1 MQTPVEIIWHGLEPV
16 PHVEKRVRERVA
28 RIEKFFGRIIGCH
41 VVVDAGQHRHRI
53 GNEYEVRLEVTV
65 PSGILSINRKPGDD
79 HAHTDPLVAV
89 RDAFDAME
97 RKLRRWKDEHGGRPE
112 VDATPMLQGRIA
124 ELNAL
129 AGSGQIAVTDGR
141 LVYFHRNAVVYG
153 AFDTLDVGDP
163 VELIIAPRD
172 DAINLH
178 ASTVRRIGAQEF
190 VDEPR

>member
-1 MQTPVEIIWHGLEPV
+1 MQIPVEFIWHEMEPA

-28 RIEKFFGRIIGCH
+28 RLEQFFDRIIGCH
-41 VVVDAGQHRHRI
+41 VVVEAAHRRHRV

-65 PSGILSINRKPGDD
+65 PGGMLTINRKPGDD

-97 RKLRRWKDEHGGRPE
+97 RKLRRWKDEHSGRPD
-112 VDATPMLQGRIA
+112 VSRTPMLQGKVM
-124 ELNAL
+124 ELNGV

-141 LVYFHRNAVVYG
+141 LVYFHRNAVVDG
-153 AFDTLDVGDP
+153 GFEALEVGDP
-163 VELIIAPRD
+163 VELVIAPRD
-172 DAINLH
+172 DATNLH
-178 ASTVRRIGAQEF
+178 ASTVHRIGAQKF